1 MRHLRHWYVYGPIA
15 VAIIGLLLWRARVWD
30 AGDLLKTADS
40 RPLLVAVLINAVVIV
55 SWAVRSHDLLK
66 RLGWTVSVQAL
77 VPIVNF
83 ANTINGIT
91 PASAGEVLRAVMLR
105 QRHDVAYRDGAA
117 IILLERVYALGLI
130 FVSSVACFVVA
141 TFGGALG
148 ALTTIG
154 AVVLAISPI
163 VIYRRDR
170 RFSRPL
176 ELVTDRLP
184 SRWHRPRHLVG
195 QLRTVEDQVA
205 AVLKTTGAALVFIAV
220 SAVIFVTMDVQLL
233 LVAQAVGVSI
243 DPIQGWAALGLGA
256 MAGVISALPF
266 GLGALDAVIA
276 IVLVS
281 FGTDAAAAAL
291 ITVLLR
297 LVATLPTGLFG
308 AASFVYLNRTDPA
321 RTELASP
328 VGPLDR

>member
-1 MRHLRHWYVYGPIA
+1 
-15 VAIIGLLLWRARVWD
+15 
-30 AGDLLKTADS
+30 
-40 RPLLVAVLINAVVIV
+40 
-55 SWAVRSHDLLK
+55 
-66 RLGWTVSVQAL
+66 
-77 VPIVNF
+77 
-83 ANTINGIT
+83 
-91 PASAGEVLRAVMLR
+91 
-105 QRHDVAYRDGAA
+105 
-117 IILLERVYALGLI
+117 
-130 FVSSVACFVVA
+130 
-141 TFGGALG
+141 
-148 ALTTIG
+148 
-154 AVVLAISPI
+154 
-163 VIYRRDR
+163 
-170 RFSRPL
+170 
-176 ELVTDRLP
+176 
-184 SRWHRPRHLVG
+184 
-195 QLRTVEDQVA
+195 
-205 AVLKTTGAALVFIAV
+205 
-220 SAVIFVTMDVQLL
+220 MDVQLL